1 MKMGKNQKGG
11 IFLQIDSPLGEQYP
25 GTSPPPPPEKVK
37 YPELRLNVCAI
48 CWNHQE
54 VSLNLLQ
61 IDPAA
66 SHISGALLG
75 K

>member
-11 IFLQIDSPLGEQYP
+11 IFLQIDSPLGEQ
-25 GTSPPPPPEKVK
+25 